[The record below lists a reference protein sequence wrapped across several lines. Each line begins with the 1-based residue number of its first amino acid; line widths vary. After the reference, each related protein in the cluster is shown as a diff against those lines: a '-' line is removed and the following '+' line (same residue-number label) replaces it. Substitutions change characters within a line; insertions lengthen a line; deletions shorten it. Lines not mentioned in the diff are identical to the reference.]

1 MPAGNTTRRAFLGG
15 LAAAST
21 FSAVSRA
28 DSKAPNVIV
37 IYLDD
42 LGYGDLGCY
51 GSNIRTPNID
61 SLASQGVMFRQFY
74 SAAPVCSPARAALL
88 TGRYPARTGVR
99 RVLMPFDDFGLTAP
113 EVTIPQ
119 VLRQASYRSMCVGK
133 WHLGNVPQCAP
144 TVRGFD
150 EFFGIPYS
158 TDMSPLPLMHNTD
171 VLNPDISNSVNTLTQ
186 QFTNAAVQFVQSAA
200 GAPFFL
206 YLAYTA
212 PHLPLGTS
220 EQFRGRSI
228 LGPYGDMVEEVDWG
242 MGQILNAL
250 QANGVDQNT
259 LVIFSSDH
267 GPWYQ
272 GNTGGLRGRK
282 GETWEGGM
290 RVPMI
295 ARLPGRIP
303 AGLVTQSMA
312 TSMDIMP
319 TLVSLCGA
327 PSPPNPLDGVNIW
340 PLMTGTGDVARD
352 IFLYFDTRYLQ
363 CARLGRWKLHVSRYN
378 SYAWTPDPPGG
389 RLNLPL
395 PRPELYDIV
404 ADPSESCDL
413 AAAHPDVVAEI
424 MSRVNAALPSFPDV
438 ITNAWQETFSRQVY
452 PTPSGALPALPPT
465 SG

>member
-1 MPAGNTTRRAFLGG
+1 MPSRNTTRRGFLGG

-21 FSAVSRA
+21 LSAGSRA
-28 DSKAPNVIV
+28 DGQAPNIVV

-51 GSNIRTPNID
+51 GSCMRTPNID
-61 SLASQGVMFRQFY
+61 GMASEGVTFRQFY

-99 RVLMPFDDFGLTAP
+99 RVLMPFDDFGLTSP

-133 WHLGNVPQCAP
+133 WHLGSVPSCAP
-144 TVRGFD
+144 TARGFD

-158 TDMSPLPLMHNTD
+158 TDMSPLPLMHNAD
-171 VLNPDISNSVNTLTQ
+171 VLNPDISNGVNLLTQ
-186 QFTNAAVQFVQSAA
+186 QFTQAAVQFIQSAA
-200 GAPFFL
+200 SSPFFL
-206 YLAYTA
+206 YLAYSA

-220 EQFRGRSI
+220 PQFRARSA

-242 MGQILNAL
+242 VGQVFNAL
-250 QANGVDQNT
+250 RANGIDNNT

-290 RVPMI
+290 KVPMI

-303 AGLVTQSMA
+303 SGLVTQSMA
-312 TSMDIMP
+312 TTMDLLP
-319 TLVSLCGA
+319 TLAGLSGVAL
-327 PSPPNPLDGVNIW
+327 PPNPVDGVDIW
-340 PLMTGTGDVARD
+340 PLMTGSGEIRRD
-352 IFLYFDTRYLQ
+352 IFLYFDTRHLQ
-363 CARLGRWKLHVSRYN
+363 GARLGRWKLHVSRYN
-378 SYAWTPDPPGG
+378 SFAWTPDPPGG

-395 PRPELYDIV
+395 PRPELYDVV
-404 ADPSESCDL
+404 ADPSESCDV
-413 AAAHPDVVAEI
+413 ASYYPDVVADI
-424 MSRVNAALPSFPDV
+424 KSRMQAALPTFPD
-438 ITNAWQETFSRQVY
+438 IINSAWQETFSRQVY
-452 PTPSGALPALPPT
+452 PTPSGALPALP
-465 SG
+465 